1 MTKWHV
7 IIRGIEVDK
16 MKSNISMQ
24 YSKMIRSMADELN
37 NACHEQDKF
46 KTVTVHRKTLIQ
58 LIEFIAIEKDMKATD
73 VAEEVDIA
81 KRTWRQI
88 KGEPSTQV
96 SIRKQTIL
104 GLVNYVYTF
113 AENVEQLSFV
123 TV

>member
-1 MTKWHV
+1 
-7 IIRGIEVDK
+7 

>member
-37 NACHEQDKF
+37 NACHEQHKF

>member
-1 MTKWHV
+1 
-7 IIRGIEVDK
+7 

-73 VAEEVDIA
+73 VAEEVGIA

-88 KGEPSTQV
+88 KGESSTQV

-123 TV
+123 IV